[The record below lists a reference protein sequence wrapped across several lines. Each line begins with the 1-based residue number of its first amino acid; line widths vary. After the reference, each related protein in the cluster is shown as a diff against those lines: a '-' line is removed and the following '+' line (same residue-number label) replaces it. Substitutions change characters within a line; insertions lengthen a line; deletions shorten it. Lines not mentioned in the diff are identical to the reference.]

1 MGGSE
6 GEDKTLAVFDVD
18 HIFFEDIVG
27 GLSVGVK
34 GGVES
39 LKKSELVGL
48 NGERCVGAGKG
59 RVIGRV
65 EEEAK
70 EFGACGDWKR
80 VIELGTGQ
88 ACSGEG
94 DLIGG
99 RRLCSCLA

>member
-6 GEDKTLAVFDVD
+6 GKDKTLAVFDVD

-70 EFGACGDWKR
+70 EF
-80 VIELGTGQ
+80 
-88 ACSGEG
+88 
-94 DLIGG
+94 
-99 RRLCSCLA
+99 